1 VKLAASLPSSDSPH
15 DAVRENGTY
24 GGQGKAV
31 AVDPPAVL
39 LSESQ
44 TQQKQLSKLRPVPG
58 ALRERKFSVSLSHMR
73 NDARLELKIPT
84 ERRAA
89 LSTLAEQSGLS
100 SSDLVRLAINRL
112 LEDRDVRLPHTPEA
126 A

>member
-1 VKLAASLPSSDSPH
+1 
-15 DAVRENGTY
+15 
-24 GGQGKAV
+24 
-31 AVDPPAVL
+31 
-39 LSESQ
+39 
-44 TQQKQLSKLRPVPG
+44 
-58 ALRERKFSVSLSHMR
+58 MR

-100 SSDLVRLAINRL
+100 SSDLVRLGNQS
-112 LEDRDVRLPHTPEA
+112 A